1 MIDIVK
7 QKVEALLKEKK
18 VAGFLGLVE
27 QNGQIAPHLFKE
39 GENLSGFSLGDRK
52 AAGDARYP
60 LNKILITIARQY
72 PDDVLGVLVR
82 GCDERGLFGLFR
94 LNQLDA
100 DNVVPVGIACPAEL
114 ALACECKKPFPD
126 TLSAGEKVAAS
137 DSIKQGEKTMAA
149 MEGLDLDKRFSFWTD
164 QFSKCV
170 KCYGCRDICPMCFCK
185 ECSLE
190 CEDLISKGDL
200 PVDIPVFHLTRAMH
214 MADRCVDCGLCDGAC
229 PSDIPLRLLYKKTAR
244 IMDTEFGFTS
254 GINKNESSPLSMM
267 GPAPKKA
274 TQAE

>member
-1 MIDIVK
+1 MIDSVK

-18 VAGFLGLVE
+18 IAGFLGLIE
-27 QNGQIAPHLFKE
+27 QNGHVAPHLYKQGE
-39 GENLSGFSLGDRK
+39 GFEGFSLGDQK
-52 AAGDARYP
+52 TAGDARYP

-72 PDDVLGVLVR
+72 PGEILGVLAR
-82 GCDERGLFGLFR
+82 GCDERGLNSLFR
-94 LNQLDA
+94 LNQLEVEK
-100 DNVVPVGIACPAEL
+100 VVIIGIACPQSL

-126 TLSAGEKVAAS
+126 ALSAGEPIGTE
-137 DSIKQGEKTMAA
+137 DSIKAGQTTLSDMD
-149 MEGLDLDKRFSFWTD
+149 GLDLDKRFSFWTD

-214 MADRCVDCGLCDGAC
+214 MADRCVDCGLCDEAC
-229 PSDIPLRLLYKKTAR
+229 PSDIPLRLLYKKTSQ
-244 IMDTEFGFTS
+244 IMNTEFGFTS
-254 GINKNESSPLSMM
+254 GINKNERSPLSMM
-267 GPAPKKA
+267 GPAPQKA

>member
-7 QKVEALLKEKK
+7 LKIETLLKEKK
-18 VAGFLGLVE
+18 IAGFLGLVE
-27 QNGQIAPHLFKE
+27 QNGQVAPHLFKE
-39 GENLSGFSLGDRK
+39 GDTLENLNLGDQK
-52 AAGDARYP
+52 APGDARYP
-60 LNKILITIARQY
+60 LNKILITISRNY
-72 PDDVLGVLVR
+72 PGQTLGVLAR
-82 GCDERGLFGLFR
+82 GCDERGLYGLFR
-94 LNQLDA
+94 LNQLDSER
-100 DNVVPVGIACPAEL
+100 VVVVGISCPKEL

-126 TLSAGEKVAAS
+126 ELVAGEKIDAA
-137 DSIKQGEKTMAA
+137 DSIAAGEKRVAK

-190 CEDLISKGDL
+190 CDDLISKGNL

-214 MADRCVDCGLCDGAC
+214 MADRCVDCGLCDEAC
-229 PSDIPLRLLYKKTAR
+229 PSDIPLRLLYKKTSK
-244 IMDTEFGFTS
+244 IMDTQFGFTS

-267 GPAPKKA
+267 GP
-274 TQAE
+274 TQKD